1 MFTKILVPLDGSEL
15 AEHILQ
21 YVRAV
26 ATGCNVS
33 GVILLRIVE
42 PLEAAYS
49 EIGADWRREWE
60 ERIKAE
66 AEDYISKMADNL
78 KKEGVAAEGVV
89 ALGRPADGI
98 LEYTK
103 NNQVDLIVMSTHGR
117 SGPSRWLFGSVAERV
132 LRHSTAP
139 VLVAAPP
146 AFRE

>member
-15 AEHILQ
+15 AEHVLQ

-33 GVILLRIVE
+33 EVILLRIVE

-49 EIGADWRREWE
+49 EIGADWRRECE

-78 KKEGVAAEGVV
+78 KKVGSRAVCFPTQHQAHPGLQGHRSLTRDTPRRGE
-89 ALGRPADGI
+89 LGFWTTTRY
-98 LEYTK
+98 LT
-103 NNQVDLIVMSTHGR
+103 LSTWHCQ
-117 SGPSRWLFGSVAERV
+117 S
-132 LRHSTAP
+132 
-139 VLVAAPP
+139 
-146 AFRE
+146 

>member
-15 AEHILQ
+15 AEHVLQ

-33 GVILLRIVE
+33 EVILLRIVE

-49 EIGADWRREWE
+49 EIGADWRREEE

-78 KKEGVAAEGVV
+78 KKVGSRAVCFPRIVCKTIHPQHQAHPGLQGHRSLTRDTPRRGE
-89 ALGRPADGI
+89 LGFWATTRY
-98 LEYTK
+98 LT
-103 NNQVDLIVMSTHGR
+103 LSTWHCQ
-117 SGPSRWLFGSVAERV
+117 SRYYF
-132 LRHSTAP
+132 P
-139 VLVAAPP
+139 
-146 AFRE
+146 